1 MAGPIT
7 RQARSEARL
16 RFGPQRF
23 ALQELIAQAVQTRDA
38 NLHAAAGAD
47 RAIQM
52 ILGRARRE
60 TTRNY
65 AQAGAAG
72 AGTTAMVGE
81 ALAPLGPGADPFRAA
96 IAREGGVGANR
107 LTEGR
112 TDALQELTN
121 RRLEATSGRAYAQ
134 QAATRQYSADIG
146 KVGRSYL
153 ELAGEEGAFTQGRT
167 GELRREAADRA
178 FQRDLAI
185 FNQRQATARTR
196 IQARTQRRGQRI
208 SARTQRRGQQISAET
223 QQRGQ
228 DLTRRGQDLSHA
240 DRQAA
245 IRQRRQAAARNR
257 IGSRGPK
264 LATPESH
271 TALWQSIQ
279 SALPDARNQKG
290 HGRSYG
296 ETANLLTNGRR
307 QQSIQD
313 PSRVDPSTKKP
324 VKLTVPGIN
333 KRGRLAAIVAADYA
347 YYGGITQRTMNILHS
362 RGYSTRNLKLKRAP
376 ASRRPGGRGQGGPYG
391 TGRMGR

>member
-1 MAGPIT
+1 MAGPLT

-52 ILGRARRE
+52 ILGTARRE
-60 TTRNY
+60 TRRNY

-72 AGTTAMVGE
+72 QGTTAMVGE
-81 ALAPLGPGADPFRAA
+81 TLAPLGPGADPFRAA

-134 QAATRQYSADIG
+134 QAATRQYSSDIG

-167 GELRREAADRA
+167 GELRKEAADRA
-178 FQRDLAI
+178 FQRDLAM
-185 FNQRQATARTR
+185 FNQRQANARTR

-208 SARTQRRGQQISAET
+208 SANTQRRGQN
-223 QQRGQ
+223 
-228 DLTRRGQDLSHA
+228 LTRRGQDLSHA

-245 IRQRRQAAARNR
+245 IQQRRQAAGRNR

-307 QQSIQD
+307 QTTISD
-313 PSRVDPSTKKP
+313 PSRLDPSTNKP
-324 VKLTVPGIN
+324 MKLPVPGIN